1 MKKTIL
7 YATLL
12 ALSFQSC
19 DYLDR
24 EPLDS
29 VTKDQFFT
37 TATGTALQQYCN
49 NFYPKL
55 IKGHGDPLSYSFG
68 MLEKELG
75 LEKIKRSLPNTL
87 SFAFTLIR
95 LAIHTGSIK
104 AVRDDLCSFQVLP
117 KSCVV

>member
-37 TATGTALQQYCN
+37 TATGTALQQSVTTSTQN
-49 NFYPKL
+49 
-55 IKGHGDPLSYSFG
+55 
-68 MLEKELG
+68 
-75 LEKIKRSLPNTL
+75 
-87 SFAFTLIR
+87 
-95 LAIHTGSIK
+95 
-104 AVRDDLCSFQVLP
+104 
-117 KSCVV
+117 

>member
-68 MLEKELG
+68 MLEKEF
-75 LEKIKRSLPNTL
+75 ESDNI
-87 SFAFTLIR
+87 FTWEYNEVI
-95 LAIHTGSIK
+95 
-104 AVRDDLCSFQVLP
+104 
-117 KSCVV
+117 

>member
-29 VTKDQFFT
+29 VTKDQF
-37 TATGTALQQYCN
+37 L
-49 NFYPKL
+49 
-55 IKGHGDPLSYSFG
+55 
-68 MLEKELG
+68 
-75 LEKIKRSLPNTL
+75 
-87 SFAFTLIR
+87 R
-95 LAIHTGSIK
+95 L
-104 AVRDDLCSFQVLP
+104 RLVLP
-117 KSCVV
+117 SNNIVTTFTQN

>member
-29 VTKDQFFT
+29 VTKDQYFT

-55 IKGHGDPLSYSFG
+55 IKGHGDHIVLECWKKNLSQTTFLHG
-68 MLEKELG
+68 N
-75 LEKIKRSLPNTL
+75 IT
-87 SFAFTLIR
+87 
-95 LAIHTGSIK
+95 
-104 AVRDDLCSFQVLP
+104 
-117 KSCVV
+117 

>member
-29 VTKDQFFT
+29 VTKDQFSLLQLVLLYSNIAT
-37 TATGTALQQYCN
+37 T
-49 NFYPKL
+49 
-55 IKGHGDPLSYSFG
+55 
-68 MLEKELG
+68 
-75 LEKIKRSLPNTL
+75 
-87 SFAFTLIR
+87 
-95 LAIHTGSIK
+95 SI
-104 AVRDDLCSFQVLP
+104 QN
-117 KSCVV
+117 

>member
-68 MLEKELG
+68 MLEKEFESDNIFTWEYNVKSFG
-75 LEKIKRSLPNTL
+75 LHVARIQSGNGKIYVHATIS
-87 SFAFTLIR
+87 
-95 LAIHTGSIK
+95 
-104 AVRDDLCSFQVLP
+104 
-117 KSCVV
+117 

>member
-68 MLEKELG
+68 MLEKEFESDNIFTWEYNVKSLACMWLLQKLRIQSG
-75 LEKIKRSLPNTL
+75 NGKIYVHATIS
-87 SFAFTLIR
+87 
-95 LAIHTGSIK
+95 
-104 AVRDDLCSFQVLP
+104 
-117 KSCVV
+117 